1 MSKRTIT
8 RAATAALAI
17 LTLINFLNYIDR
29 YVMAAVVS
37 GVGEEFGLNRQG
49 EGLLGSMFMIVYTV
63 ASPFSGWLGDR
74 TRRKYLVAGGVL
86 LWSLATVGS
95 GLVSSYGGLL
105 LMRALVGIGEAGY
118 ATVAPAIIGD
128 LYKKDRRSRM
138 LAYFYM
144 ATPVGSALGFVLGG
158 VVAEH
163 SVAILEAVGLPGD
176 MMSGWRLAFLIA
188 GAPGLLMSV
197 LALFMHEPLRGATE
211 QGEWE
216 EPTSGPVRSAWGT
229 LLRTPGWRDNTIG
242 ATLMTFAIGGLAF
255 WMPTFLQD
263 VHGMD
268 QGAAGTAFGGVTVVA
283 GIIGTLVGGTL
294 GDRAFRRGSGGFFR
308 VSGMGLLIGAPFALL
323 APLMGS
329 IPLTLALV
337 FVAELFLFLNT
348 GPLNAALVG
357 CVAPRYRA
365 TAVAMNVL
373 FIHALGDAISPYLLG
388 AAADLSEGALG
399 SSMALRLAVAV
410 NALPIAVGGAYLL
423 RSAKRYDR
431 AGNLSGL
438 PSSRPNDEQT

>member
-1 MSKRTIT
+1 MPKRTIA

-37 GVGEEFGLNRQG
+37 GVGEEFGLNRQS
-49 EGLLGSMFMIVYTV
+49 EGLLGSMFMIVYTI

-74 TRRKYLVAGGVL
+74 TRRKYLIAGGVL

-95 GLVSSYGGLL
+95 GLVDSYGGLL
-105 LMRALVGIGEAGY
+105 VMRALVGIGEAGY

-128 LYKKDRRSRM
+128 LYDKDRRGRM

-158 VVAEH
+158 LVAEH

-176 MMSGWRLAFLIA
+176 AMSGWRLAFLIA
-188 GAPGLLMSV
+188 GAPGLIMSV
-197 LALFMHEPLRGATE
+197 LALVMHEPERGATE
-211 QGEWE
+211 QGEWDE
-216 EPTSGPVRSAWGT
+216 GRDKKVSAWKM
-229 LLRTPGWRDNTIG
+229 LRQTPGWRDNTIG

-255 WMPTFLQD
+255 WMPSFLQD
-263 VHGMD
+263 VHD
-268 QGAAGTAFGGVTVVA
+268 LDEGAAGTAFGGVTVVA
-283 GIIGTLVGGTL
+283 GIIGTLVGGAL
-294 GDRAFRRGSGGFFR
+294 GDRAYKKGAGGFFR

-323 APLMGS
+323 APLAGS
-329 IPLTLALV
+329 VPVTLALI
-337 FVAELFLFLNT
+337 FIAELFLFLNT

-357 CVAPRYRA
+357 CVPPSFRA

-388 AAADLSEGALG
+388 AVADLSEGALG
-399 SSMALRLAVAV
+399 EATALRLAVAI
-410 NALPIAVGGAYLL
+410 NAIPIAVGGAYLL
-423 RSAKRYDR
+423 RAAKRYDKS
-431 AGNLSGL
+431 GNLSGL
-438 PSSRPNDEQT
+438 PRSSSPDEQE